1 MEAAPQAK
9 QMEADEAKKIVRE
22 EQLRRAERDKKY
34 EFVFHALIS
43 ILSGGIRSSVETVPP
58 FPAGTI
64 GPCKT
69 RMINHTFST

>member
-34 EFVFHALIS
+34 EFVFHFFIS
-43 ILSGGIRSSVETVPP
+43 ILSGEIRSSVETVPP
-58 FPAGTI
+58 FSSASTI
-64 GPCKT
+64 GPC
-69 RMINHTFST
+69 NHTFST

>member
-34 EFVFHALIS
+34 EFVFHAFIS
-43 ILSGGIRSSVETVPP
+43 ILKWG
-58 FPAGTI
+58 
-64 GPCKT
+64 
-69 RMINHTFST
+69 N